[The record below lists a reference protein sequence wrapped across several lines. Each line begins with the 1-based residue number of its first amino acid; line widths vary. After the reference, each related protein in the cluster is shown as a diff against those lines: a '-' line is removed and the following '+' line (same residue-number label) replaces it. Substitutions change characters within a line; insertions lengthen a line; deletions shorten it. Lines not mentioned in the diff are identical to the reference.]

1 MKQQPIDLLITS
13 FENEVE
19 ISIQFAVSVL
29 QNLSAEVLLKPAA
42 TGGWSIAQCIEHLNS
57 YGRFYLPQ
65 IRSALE
71 RNKLSGTHF
80 SSTWLGTYFIKMM
93 DPKSGKRYK
102 AFKGH
107 VPAGH
112 LNAHEV
118 ISEFIKQQET
128 MLQLLELS
136 RKHDLNC
143 VKIPLSIAPFVRLRL
158 GDVYGFIIAHNNRHM
173 EQARRNL

>member
-1 MKQQPIDLLITS
+1 MKPQPIDSVISS

-19 ISIQFAVSVL
+19 AGIQFAVSVL
-29 QNLSAEVLLKPAA
+29 QNLSEDVLLKPAA
-42 TGGWSIAQCIEHLNS
+42 TGGWSIAHCIEHLNS

-65 IRSALE
+65 IRNALD
-71 RNKLSGTHF
+71 RNNLSGDFF
-80 SSTWLGTYFIKMM
+80 SSSRLGAYFTKMM
-93 DPKSGKRYK
+93 EPQSGKKYK

-107 VPAGH
+107 VPTGN

-136 RKHDLNC
+136 RKHDLNR

-158 GDVYGFIIAHNNRHM
+158 GDVYGFIIAHNNRHID
-173 EQARRNL
+173 QAKRNL